1 LESPWPFVWV
11 IKDVEKL
18 SDETLVWLHDNFEEK
33 NNSRSLLIKGW
44 APQIA
49 ILSHPAVGGFVTHC
63 GWNST
68 LESVASGVPV
78 VAWPLYAEQFL
89 NVRLIVDVLKI
100 DVSVRAGEKEDD
112 IMVKKEDVVRE
123 IEKLM
128 NGEEERRRVSDLKE
142 KAKLS
147 LEKDGSSFLNIE
159 RLIQFV
165 APAI

>member
-1 LESPWPFVWV
+1 MAICLV

-33 NNSRSLLIKGW
+33 NNFRSLLIKGW

-63 GWNST
+63 GWNSI

-78 VAWPLYAEQFL
+78 VAWPLSAEQFL

-112 IMVKKEDVVRE
+112 IMVKKEDVVRA